1 MTQRTHQDPLLEVMA
16 RLGDEGIE
24 LAGEMTDEEA
34 DALIEALD
42 EAEAQETARDIAGRL
57 RAQGHIL

>member
-1 MTQRTHQDPLLEVMA
+1 MAPRKFEDSVLEVMA
-16 RLGDEGIE
+16 RLGDGGIE

-34 DALIEALD
+34 DELIDALD
-42 EAEAQETARDIAGRL
+42 HAEAEETARDIAGRL